1 MAEEN
6 FELVDREYN
15 NCIREEYPRQTRTYQ
30 STHNSILQKF
40 TDFRIKMMKEK
51 LDRMKNEAVTDQY
64 TPENYDRKT
73 TKKSKKI
80 AKLEEKIMLLA
91 KESVP
96 TNYVSKRAIKLK
108 KKMCANLKFTTEEW
122 YTIGMDKKE
131 EIFKSEEKED
141 INVLANELDRDTIE
155 DTINNEFIQ
164 VEQEPLEREDI
175 EDSINH
181 EFVNLEEDEM
191 NRKDIEDSI
200 NNEFN
205 NLEQDELNREEIER
219 TIEDQFAEMH
229 QDEEPLERYDIEDAV
244 NQEFTNLD
252 NEDELKE
259 YTVEEENN
267 SRVFR
272 NNSSSARISRY
283 DEDGNERRIFDYTPM
298 TDEEIRQ
305 SQIKLGFDEHGNLVN
320 PPGDKEER
328 KVGTASFKD
337 KTPSIVMPPLNI
349 DEILIK
355 PDREIPVV
363 VKEREFDEEKKSVR
377 SELEEY
383 NSLRE
388 KILYLKQQKELSE
401 KQKEEAEASAKRTA
415 EKAKEVKE
423 MFEESEKSY
432 AARLDML
439 RQYSEELERI
449 CNQNRKV
456 AEDAE
461 NDVRM
466 NNDFINTHTEKLNE
480 NKRII
485 GEIDTMIK
493 EDVRGFS
500 K

>member
-6 FELVDREYN
+6 FELVDRDYE

-40 TDFRIKMMKEK
+40 TDFRISLMKEK
-51 LDRMKNEAVTDQY
+51 LDNMKNEAVTDGY
-64 TPENYDRKT
+64 TLENYDKKLA
-73 TKKSKKI
+73 KKSKKI

-108 KKMCANLKFTTEEW
+108 KKMCANLRYTTDEW
-122 YTIGMDKKE
+122 YTIGIDKKE
-131 EIFKSEEKED
+131 EIFKNEALED

-155 DTINNEFIQ
+155 DTINHEFTQ
-164 VEQEPLEREDI
+164 VEQDSIDREDI
-175 EDSINH
+175 EDTINH
-181 EFVNLEEDEM
+181 EFVNLEEDEVD
-191 NRKDIEDSI
+191 RKDIEDSI
-200 NNEFN
+200 NQEFH
-205 NLEQDELNREEIER
+205 NLEEEDLNREEIEKA
-219 TIEDQFAEMH
+219 IEDQFADMH
-229 QDEEPLERYDIEDAV
+229 QEETPLERYDIEDTV
-244 NQEFTNLD
+244 NEEFHNLE

-259 YTVEEENN
+259 YTVEEETP
-267 SRVFR
+267 SRIFR

-320 PPGDKEER
+320 PPGDRVER

-337 KTPSIVMPPLNI
+337 KNPSIVLPPLNI

-355 PDREIPVV
+355 PEREIPVV
-363 VKEREFDEEKKSVR
+363 VKEREYQEEKNAVR
-377 SELEEY
+377 SELDDY

-401 KQKEEAEASAKRTA
+401 KQKEEAEESAKRTA
-415 EKAKEVKE
+415 QKAKEVKE

-432 AARLDML
+432 AASLDML

-449 CNQNRKV
+449 CDQNRKV
-456 AEDAE
+456 TEDAE
-461 NDVRM
+461 NDARM
-466 NNDFINTHTEKLNE
+466 NNDFISTHTEKLNE

-485 GEIDTMIK
+485 GEIDTIIK
-493 EDVRGFS
+493 EDKGFS
-500 K
+500 R